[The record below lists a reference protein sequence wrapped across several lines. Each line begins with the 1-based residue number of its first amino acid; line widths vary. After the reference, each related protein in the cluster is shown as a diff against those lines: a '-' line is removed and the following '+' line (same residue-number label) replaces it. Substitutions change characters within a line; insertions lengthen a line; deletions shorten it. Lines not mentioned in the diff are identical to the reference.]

1 MTTSGRPRALAGL
14 FAIALAVALFGALAG
29 CAEGGRQMADAGND
43 ENFAPPVTDA
53 YPGDPYEDINRAT
66 LDRNLAVYDGVIE
79 PVVRAYRWAVPEF
92 VRIGLSNV
100 LDNLATPRIFIN
112 DMLQGEFARASAS
125 FGRLA
130 VNTTLGLGGLFDPA
144 SEMGIEKHDEDFG
157 QTLAVYG
164 VEGDPYLVLPLF
176 GPSNPRDAVGRVV
189 DMALDPANYL
199 LFPVSLAVNMT
210 ASTVDRFARDPERI
224 EALRRDSFDFYATLR
239 DAYSQN
245 RAYLVRNGAPEEEDP
260 LEEWLSDDFDEDTL
274 EPAARPAPADN
285 ALGRSNFPM
294 LMP

>member
-1 MTTSGRPRALAGL
+1 MTSSGRPRALAGL
-14 FAIALAVALFGALAG
+14 FATALAVALAG
-29 CAEGGRQMADAGND
+29 CADGGRQLADAGSD
-43 ENFAPPVTDA
+43 ENLEPPVTGKH
-53 YPGDPYEDINRAT
+53 PGDPFEEINRAT
-66 LDRNLAVYDGVIE
+66 LDRNLAVYDGVVE
-79 PVVRAYRWAVPEF
+79 PVVRAYRWVVPEF
-92 VRIGLSNV
+92 VRIGVSNV
-100 LDNLATPRIFIN
+100 LDNLSTPRIFIN
-112 DMLQGEFARASAS
+112 DLLQGELARASAS

-144 SEMGIEKHDEDFG
+144 SQMGIEKHDEDFG

-164 VEGDPYLVLPLF
+164 VEDDPYLVLPLF

-210 ASTVDRFARDPERI
+210 ASTVDRFARDPDRI

-245 RAYLVRNGAPEEEDP
+245 RAYLVRNGAPDDDDDP
-260 LEEWLSDDFDEDTL
+260 FEEWLSDDIDEDAI
-274 EPAARPAPADN
+274 EPAASPPTAAP
-285 ALGRSNFPM
+285 ALGRSNFPF

>member
-1 MTTSGRPRALAGL
+1 MTTSGSPRALAGL
-14 FAIALAVALFGALAG
+14 FAVAFALSICGALAG
-29 CAEGGRQMADAGND
+29 CADGGRQLADAGSD
-43 ENFAPPVTDA
+43 ENVEPPVTDA
-53 YPGDPYEDINRAT
+53 YPGDPYEEINRAT
-66 LDRNLAVYDGVIE
+66 LDRNLAVYDGFVE

-100 LDNLATPRIFIN
+100 LDNLATPRVFIN
-112 DMLQGEFARASAS
+112 DMLQGEFARASDS

-144 SEMGIEKHDEDFG
+144 TLMGIEKHDEDFG

-189 DMALDPANYL
+189 GMAFDPANYL

-210 ASTVDRFARDPERI
+210 ASTVDRFARDPESI

-239 DAYSQN
+239 DAYTQN
-245 RAYLVRNGAPEEEDP
+245 RAYLVRNGAPDDDDP
-260 LEEWLSDDFDEDTL
+260 FEEWLSDDIDEDAI
-274 EPAARPAPADN
+274 EPAAAAAAP
-285 ALGRSNFPM
+285 ALGRSNFLN